1 MNMIIDIFFS
11 TSWDHCKDKINVS
24 ESQNLYMEESGVF
37 WAQEALWVS
46 TLDFLSRTVHNSST
60 QAEFM
65 FASSAQRQ
73 TGQHIILREVYL
85 CA

>member
-1 MNMIIDIFFS
+1 MNMIIDIFFRRFS

-24 ESQNLYMEESGVF
+24 ESQNLYMEESSVF

-46 TLDFLSRTVHNSST
+46 TLDFPFQNCAQLST

-65 FASSAQRQ
+65 FASSAQR
-73 TGQHIILREVYL
+73 
-85 CA
+85 